1 MSTIVSIAVGVL
13 IVLIVG
19 GFLLAWFFLTQVSR
33 TEHSEKLREVDGI
46 KYEVSQLLHDM
57 SDYDVFAEELDG
69 GTIKL
74 THPLSDATALYDPAN
89 EALHL
94 MSEGIDNRTQD
105 CHSQEVAEMEFDDFI
120 RTIWETAQN
129 YVPYVVKKPDD

>member
-1 MSTIVSIAVGVL
+1 MSTIVSIAAGVL

-19 GFLLAWFFLTQVSR
+19 GILLARFFLTQVSR

-46 KYEVSQLLHDM
+46 KNEVSQLLQDM
-57 SDYDVFAEELDG
+57 SDYDVFAEELDD

-89 EALHL
+89 EMLHL
-94 MSEGIDNRTQD
+94 MSEEIDNRTQD
-105 CHSQEVAEMEFDDFI
+105 CDSQEFAEMAFEDFI
-120 RTIWETAQN
+120 RTIWETDQN
-129 YVPYVVKKPDD
+129 YVPYVVKKSDD